1 MFYIYVY
8 LYHSVILGFA
18 LNKENQVDSVCKNL
32 VVLVVLR
39 PVGTRPGVMYELC
52 KVDKDIV
59 KNCSLFSSQTL
70 TFQGNLYYLVD

>member
-8 LYHSVILGFA
+8 LYHSVILDFA
-18 LNKENQVDSVCKNL
+18 LNKEKQVDNVCKKL

-52 KVDKDIV
+52 KVHKDIV
-59 KNCSLFSSQTL
+59 KNCTLFSSQTL
-70 TFQGNLYYLVD
+70 TFQENLYYLVD